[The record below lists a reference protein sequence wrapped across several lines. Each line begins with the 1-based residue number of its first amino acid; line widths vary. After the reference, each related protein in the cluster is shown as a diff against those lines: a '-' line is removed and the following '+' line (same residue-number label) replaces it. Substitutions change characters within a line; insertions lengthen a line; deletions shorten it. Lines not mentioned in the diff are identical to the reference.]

1 MQTKN
6 SQNILL
12 CNDMPCHGMVAMN
25 VVAPVLSAMG
35 YSVYRLPT
43 ALFSNTL
50 NYGCVAALDTTE
62 YMQQALH
69 AWSELGVSFKGV
81 CTGYLHAPR
90 QALVLEDMLRSQA
103 PDFVLVD
110 PVMADGGAFYKGLGE
125 ETACALRRLARFAS
139 VVTPNV
145 TEAALLTKQPQC
157 MRGPLSDAQLR
168 GLLDEMLG
176 LGAQAAVIT
185 GCAVAGEALR
195 YVYGRSQKGNAFRI
209 AYHPNEIRR
218 FGTGD
223 AFGAVLAGCMMR
235 GQPLQES
242 AQAAVQCLS
251 KLFDAAQGLP
261 PCEDGFSLQALTGLM
276 P

>member
-1 MQTKN
+1 
-6 SQNILL
+6 
-12 CNDMPCHGMVAMN
+12 MVAMN
-25 VVAPVLSAMG
+25 AVAPVLSAMG

-43 ALFSNTL
+43 ALVSNTL

-69 AWSELGVSFKGV
+69 AWGELGVVFDGV
-81 CTGYLHAPR
+81 CTGYLHTLR
-90 QALVLEDMLRSQA
+90 QADVLENLLRSRA
-103 PDFVLVD
+103 PAFVLVD
-110 PVMADGGAFYKGLGE
+110 PVMADGGRFYKGLGE
-125 ETACALRRLARFAS
+125 ETACALRSLAGLAS

-145 TEAALLTKQPQC
+145 TEAALLAKQPQLA
-157 MRGPLSDAQLR
+157 RAPLSDAHLR

-195 YVYGRSQKGNAFRI
+195 YVYARSQKGDAFRI
-209 AYHPNEIRR
+209 AYRPSEMRR

-223 AFGAVLAGCMMR
+223 VFGAVLAGCMMR
-235 GQPLQES
+235 GQPLRES
-242 AQAAVQCLS
+242 VQAAVLCLS
-251 KLFDAAQGLP
+251 GLFDAAQGLP
-261 PCEDGFSLQALTGLM
+261 PCEDGFPPKALAGLV